1 MARSHDNTRLRELGL
16 DPAAPPAATLAAL
29 RAMRDRP
36 EAPAERIAEALGVK
50 KRRHAFAERDRF
62 ARRQHFLV

>member
-36 EAPAERIAEALGVK
+36 EAPAERIAEALG
-50 KRRHAFAERDRF
+50 AIATPE
-62 ARRQHFLV
+62 AAAILVEMEA